1 MVVYELPDV
10 ITNEPEQP
18 HSKYV
23 PGAKVL
29 FTGVLSQKVQLIV
42 ALNPPVISISYSPQI
57 QGVAL
62 GVGVGVDVFVGVGVK
77 VFVGVGLAVIL
88 GVGVGLSGG
97 GAGANVAVGVGVGV
111 LVVVGVGVGVVGTQ
125 SPTTEKSAVP
135 LIVPLQ
141 AQI

>member
-23 PGAKVL
+23 PGVKVL

-62 GVGVGVDVFVGVGVK
+62 GVGVGVD

-125 SPTTEKSAVP
+125 SPTIVKSAVP
-135 LIVPLQ
+135 VIVPLQ
-141 AQI
+141 AHT